1 MTCCRPLLLRRN
13 HPDDDE
19 GICHYRDGF
28 SGDSNYFP
36 FQTVRRTL
44 ILEDLR
50 ITGDDWLS

>member
-19 GICHYRDGF
+19 GHYRDGF
-28 SGDSNYFP
+28 SVGSSYFP
-36 FQTVRRTL
+36 FQTVKRTL

-50 ITGDDWLS
+50 IIGDDLLA